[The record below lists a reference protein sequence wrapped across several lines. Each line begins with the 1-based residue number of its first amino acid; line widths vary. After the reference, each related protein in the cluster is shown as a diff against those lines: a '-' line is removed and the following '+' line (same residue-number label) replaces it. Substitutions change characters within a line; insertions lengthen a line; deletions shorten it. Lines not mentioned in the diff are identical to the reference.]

1 MLFEVTKTS
10 LIASNDISPC
20 NEAIKI
26 KLDDI
31 DMCRCKSFE
40 EYDNSCIGKRFGKWT
55 DKGTGHTVEKNG
67 YITRNLGAEETWG
80 IEFNSLKELI
90 EFTYKYD
97 EIILR
102 KSWIDNQTPCLE
114 IYDDYRE

>member
-26 KLDDI
+26 KL
-31 DMCRCKSFE
+31 
-40 EYDNSCIGKRFGKWT
+40 
-55 DKGTGHTVEKNG
+55 
-67 YITRNLGAEETWG
+67 GAVETWG
-80 IEFNSLKELI
+80 IEFNSLKEVI
-90 EFTYKYD
+90 EFAYKYD
-97 EIILR
+97 EVILG
-102 KSWIDNQTPCLE
+102 KSWINKQTPHLE